1 MRELRERGHQTRT
14 LSRRGTNTGDDRR
27 GDVLSGD
34 GLPEA
39 LEGVKTAY
47 YLVHCMGSGGDFA
60 AKDRQAA
67 INFAEAAKDVERVI
81 YLGGLGSTDSEHL
94 QSRHEVARELAA
106 RVPLV
111 YVRAAMIIGP
121 GSASYDILE
130 HLVRRLP
137 VMIVPRWLDT
147 KTQPVALKDVIAAL
161 ADVGER
167 DDAPDE
173 VQLGGA
179 EVLTYR
185 EMMRRAAPLMGRRP
199 PLVVR
204 VPVLTPRLSSY
215 WVALVTPVVLRAD
228 QAAGG
233 RAGRGDARRG
243 TAAARAQRRPARLRR
258 RRPRSAR
265 MKLLNRH
272 DERRIANAVIADPEQ
287 HTVMDAGGSVRSIQ
301 AANVDMPV
309 DELEE
314 LWKPVN
320 LERLARTY
328 WKYLSRVTLGII
340 RVTYTE
346 EERAVVVIGRPLV
359 LLRFRA
365 PEYDFTDGRG
375 IVQWRIQDGLLVSRR
390 NEGYLEI
397 DVKRMESDRPDYGRI
412 HVEVEVAN
420 FYPAI
425 ATWVARWFYAN
436 TQSRIHVLV
445 THGFLR
451 SLARLELEESAVGRF
466 AEDGERKGAVN
477 VGDTPWQGV
486 AALTLIVGVLVSSLQ
501 LRRARRAKKGWRR
514 WS

>member
-1 MRELRERGHQTRT
+1 MRDPNPILVTGATGYVGSQLVRELRERGHQTRT
-14 LSRRGTNTGDDRR
+14 LSRHGTNRGDDRR

-39 LEGVKTAY
+39 LDGVKTAY
-47 YLVHCMGSGGDFA
+47 YLVHSMGSGGDFA

-67 INFAEAAKDVERVI
+67 INFAEAAKPVERVI

-147 KTQPVALKDVIAAL
+147 RTQPVALKDVIKAL

-215 WVALVTPVVLRAD
+215 WVALVTPVDYGL
-228 QAAGG
+228 
-233 RAGRGDARRG
+233 
-243 TAAARAQRRPARLRR
+243 
-258 RRPRSAR
+258 
-265 MKLLNRH
+265 
-272 DERRIANAVIADPEQ
+272 I
-287 HTVMDAGGSVRSIQ
+287 
-301 AANVDMPV
+301 
-309 DELEE
+309 
-314 LWKPVN
+314 KP
-320 LERLARTY
+320 L
-328 WKYLSRVTLGII
+328 I
-340 RVTYTE
+340 
-346 EERAVVVIGRPLV
+346 
-359 LLRFRA
+359 
-365 PEYDFTDGRG
+365 
-375 IVQWRIQDGLLVSRR
+375 DGL
-390 NEGYLEI
+390 G
-397 DVKRMESDRPDYGRI
+397 
-412 HVEVEVAN
+412 
-420 FYPAI
+420 
-425 ATWVARWFYAN
+425 
-436 TQSRIHVLV
+436 
-445 THGFLR
+445 
-451 SLARLELEESAVGRF
+451 
-466 AEDGERKGAVN
+466 AEMV
-477 VGDTPWQGV
+477 VDTPPPPGLNDDPLGFDDAV
-486 AALTLIVGVLVSSLQ
+486 RAAL
-501 LRRARRAKKGWRR
+501 A
-514 WS
+514 